1 MFVERE
7 RMYRSLRVGRPRPAW
22 ARLLAAVVTLVTA
35 ATTLTACLSSGS
47 EVGVSLILK
56 TLTNPYFV
64 AMRDAAQAKA
74 DAAGIKLSVAAG
86 TADGDTQNQIN
97 EIYTAIA
104 RGDKGIL
111 IATNGN
117 SVNAAIKLARDNGL
131 YVVALDTPPIPANAT
146 DNTYATDNTQAG
158 RLIGQ
163 YTAARLGGKKAV
175 IAMLDLYND
184 QVASVDINRDH
195 GFLEGMGID
204 PSSDSQLA
212 QEPRQG
218 QYEGAGQ
225 DKGGPYV
232 IACHQPTQGAVD
244 GGRTAM
250 EQCLQANP
258 DINVVYSANEPAARG
273 AFAALQ
279 AANAT
284 QKAFIVT
291 IDGSCEGMEDVKS
304 GTFAADATQYP
315 GDMAAIGVDAVV
327 KRSHGQAPP
336 GVTPGKTF
344 LDTGTNLVAAE
355 VPAGVKAQTVD
366 EALTRCWGN
375 TDGT

>member
-1 MFVERE
+1 MHLSGHRH
-7 RMYRSLRVGRPRPAW
+7 RRRLHS
-22 ARLLAAVVTLVTA
+22 RLLAAAVTVATA
-35 ATTLTACLSSGS
+35 LGSLTACLSSGD
-47 EVGVSLILK
+47 EIGVSLILK

-64 AMRDAAQAKA
+64 AMREAAQQKA
-74 DAAGIKLSVAAG
+74 DAAGITLSVAAG
-86 TADGDTQNQIN
+86 TMDGDTQNQIN

-111 IATNGN
+111 ITTNGN
-117 SVNAAIKLARDNGL
+117 SVNAAIRLARDNGL
-131 YVVALDTPPIPANAT
+131 YVIALDTPPIPADVA

-163 YTAARLGGKKAV
+163 YTAARLGGQKAV
-175 IAMLDLYND
+175 VAMLDLYND

-212 QEPRQG
+212 QEPQKG
-218 QYEGAGQ
+218 QYKGVG
-225 DKGGPYV
+225 GGPGGDYE

-250 EQCLQANP
+250 EQCLQARP

-273 AFAALQ
+273 AYAALQ
-279 AANAT
+279 AAGAT
-284 QKAFIVT
+284 DKAFVVT
-291 IDGSCEGMEDVKS
+291 IDGSCEGMADVQA

-315 GDMAAIGVDAVV
+315 GDMAAIGVEAVV
-327 KRSHGQAPP
+327 KRSQGQTPP

-344 LDTGTNLVAAE
+344 LDTGTNLVATK
-355 VPAGVKAQTVD
+355 VPTGIKAQSVD
-366 EALTRCWGN
+366 EGLQKCWGSRS
-375 TDGT
+375 GT